1 LVQINNKK
9 NMLKQKI
16 NDDYI
21 AAFKKKDNLKKN
33 LLGTIKGEIQ
43 NQEKN
48 LMVENLSDDNIIKI
62 LTKVS
67 KSIKE
72 MVEKSNGENQK
83 NAIQELEIVQNYL
96 PKQMDENEINDKI
109 DELINSGIS
118 NLGDIMKSF
127 SNLPADKKLVSQL
140 YNSKI
145 KK

>member
-1 LVQINNKK
+1 
-9 NMLKQKI
+9 MLKQKI

-72 MVEKSNGENQK
+72 MVEKSSGENQK

-96 PKQMDENEINDKI
+96 PKQMDENEINNKI

-118 NLGDIMKSF
+118 NLGEIMKSF
-127 SNLPADKKLVSQL
+127 SNLPADKKLVSQI

-145 KK
+145 NK

>member
-1 LVQINNKK
+1 MVQINNKK

-48 LMVENLSDDNIIKI
+48 LMVENLSDEDIIKI
-62 LTKVS
+62 ITKVS

-96 PKQMDENEINDKI
+96 PKQMNEKEIENKI
-109 DELINSGIS
+109 DELINDGIS
-118 NLGDIMKSF
+118 SLGDVMKSF
-127 SNLPADKKLVSQL
+127 SNLPADKKLVSQI
-140 YNSKI
+140 YNSK

>member
-1 LVQINNKK
+1 
-9 NMLKQKI
+9 MLKQKI

-21 AAFKKKDNLKKN
+21 VAFKNKDNLKKN
-33 LLGTIKGEIQ
+33 LLGTIRGEIQ

-48 LMVENLSDDNIIKI
+48 LMVENLSDEDIIKI
-62 LTKVS
+62 ITKVS

-96 PKQMDENEINDKI
+96 PKQMNEKEIENKI
-109 DELINSGIS
+109 DELINDGIS
-118 NLGDIMKSF
+118 SLGDVMKSF
-127 SNLPADKKLVSQL
+127 SNLPADKKLVSQI
-140 YNSKI
+140 YNSK

>member
-1 LVQINNKK
+1 
-9 NMLKQKI
+9 MLKQKI

-96 PKQMDENEINDKI
+96 PKQMDENEINNKI

>member
-1 LVQINNKK
+1 
-9 NMLKQKI
+9 MLKQKI

>member
-48 LMVENLSDDNIIKI
+48 LMVENLSDEDIIKI
-62 LTKVS
+62 ITKVS

-96 PKQMDENEINDKI
+96 PKQMNEKEIENKI
-109 DELINSGIS
+109 DELINDGIS
-118 NLGDIMKSF
+118 SLGDVMKSF
-127 SNLPADKKLVSQL
+127 SNLPADKKLVSQI
-140 YNSKI
+140 YNSK

>member
-1 LVQINNKK
+1 
-9 NMLKQKI
+9 MLKQKI

-72 MVEKSNGENQK
+72 MAEKSSGENQK

-96 PKQMDENEINDKI
+96 PKQMDENEINNKI